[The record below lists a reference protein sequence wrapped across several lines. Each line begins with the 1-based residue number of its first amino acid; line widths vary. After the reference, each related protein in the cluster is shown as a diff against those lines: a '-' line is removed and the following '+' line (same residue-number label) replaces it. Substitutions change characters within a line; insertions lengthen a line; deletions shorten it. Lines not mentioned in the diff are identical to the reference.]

1 MKGKGLLAAAIVLAA
16 LSGTL
21 YWSNHRKPSTSSV
34 TSAAE
39 SSPKVLDIKP
49 ADVVAIKIARKD
61 RQELA
66 LSKNASGK
74 WQITSPKQLAADQEA
89 VSSLLSSLSPLNSDR
104 LLEEKAADLNAYGLA
119 KPAAEISVM
128 EKNNKSEDLLLGDDT
143 PTSSGAYAAVKG
155 DPRVFIIATYNKTSL
170 DKSENDLRDK
180 RLLTFDAEKL
190 SRVELTAKK
199 ETIEFGRN
207 KDQWQILK
215 PKPMR
220 ANQSAVEDLVRSL
233 GDAKMELSATED
245 EKKDLSTF
253 NGGKPVATARVT
265 DVAGTQELQ
274 VHKNKDDYYAKSS
287 TVAGVYKVLSS
298 VGTSVDKGLDDFRN
312 KKLFDFGFVDPEKI
326 EIHDGAKSY
335 FLTRSGSDWWS
346 NGTKMDE
353 GSVSTLVSDIRD
365 LSATKFPEG
374 GFTTSLLDVTVT
386 SDTGKRVEKV
396 LIAKNGDRYIAKR
409 ENEPALYELSATAIT
424 DLQKASADVK
434 PAPAS
439 PPPPAPGTK
448 KK

>member
-21 YWSNHRKPSTSSV
+21 YWSNHRKPSAGSV

-49 ADVVAIKIARKD
+49 ADVVGIKIAKKD
-61 RQELA
+61 GQELA

-74 WQITSPKQLAADQEA
+74 WQIAAPKTLAADQEA

-104 LLEEKAADLNAYGLA
+104 LLEEKATDLSAYGLA
-119 KPAAEISVM
+119 KPAVQISVT
-128 EKNNKSEDLLLGDDT
+128 EKNSKSEDLLLGDDT

-155 DPRVFIIATYNKTSL
+155 DPRVFIIASYNKTSL
-170 DKSENDLRDK
+170 DKSESDLRDK

-199 ETIEFGRN
+199 EKIEFGRN

-245 EKKDLSTF
+245 EKKDLTAF
-253 NGGKPVATARVT
+253 NTAKPVATAKVT

-287 TVAGVYKVLSS
+287 GVPGVYKVLSS
-298 VGTSVDKGLDDFRN
+298 VGTSVDKNLDDFRN

-326 EIHDGAKSY
+326 ELHDGAKSY

-374 GFTTSLLDVTVT
+374 GFTTPSLDLTVT

-424 DLQKASADVK
+424 DLQKAAADVK
-434 PAPAS
+434 PAPA
-439 PPPPAPGTK
+439 PPPAAAPK

>member
-1 MKGKGLLAAAIVLAA
+1 MKQGRLLVASVLLAIFAGLFWWLNKREASATKPPVTPATTKIVDVPQDQIQSLTIDKLGSEPIELKRAGGKWSITEPKA
-16 LSGTL
+16 L
-21 YWSNHRKPSTSSV
+21 
-34 TSAAE
+34 
-39 SSPKVLDIKP
+39 P
-49 ADVVAIKIARKD
+49 ADQD
-61 RQELA
+61 
-66 LSKNASGK
+66 
-74 WQITSPKQLAADQEA
+74 A
-89 VSSLLSSLSPLNSDR
+89 VSSLVSTFSSLNADK
-104 LLEEKAADLNAYGLA
+104 LLEDKPASVDQYGLN
-119 KPAAEISVM
+119 KPSLSVTAT
-128 EKNNKSEDLLLGDDT
+128 KKDGKTLKLLLGDET
-143 PTSSGAYAAVKG
+143 PTNSGSYAELAG
-155 DPRVFIIATYNKTSL
+155 DPRVFLVASYNKTAL
-170 DKSENDLRDK
+170 DKGENDLRDK

-245 EKKDLSTF
+245 EKKDLSAF
-253 NGGKPVATARVT
+253 NAGKPVATAKVT
-265 DVAGTQELQ
+265 DVAGTEELQ
-274 VHKNKDDYYAKSS
+274 VRKNKDDDYAKSS
-287 TVAGVYKVLSS
+287 GVPGVYKVLSS
-298 VGTSVDKGLDDFRN
+298 VGTSVDKSLDDFRN

-326 EIHDGAKSY
+326 EIHDGAKSH

-365 LSATKFPEG
+365 LSATKFPDS
-374 GFTTSLLDVTVT
+374 GFTTASLDVTVT
-386 SDTGKRVEKV
+386 SQSGKRTERV

-409 ENEPALYELSATAIT
+409 ENEPALYELSSTAIT
-424 DLQKASADVK
+424 DLQKAAADIK
-434 PAPAS
+434 PAPA
-439 PPPPAPGTK
+439 PPAAAAPK

>member
-1 MKGKGLLAAAIVLAA
+1 MKQGRLLAASVVLAIFAGLFWWLNKKEASATKLPVTPATTKIVDIPPDQIESLKLEKPGSAPTELKRSGGKWSITGPKA
-16 LSGTL
+16 L
-21 YWSNHRKPSTSSV
+21 PADQDSTSSLVSTFASLNAEKLLEDKPTSVEQYGLTKPSLSV
-34 TSAAE
+34 TAT
-39 SSPKVLDIKP
+39 
-49 ADVVAIKIARKD
+49 RKD
-61 RQELA
+61 GTTV
-66 LSKNASGK
+66 K
-74 WQITSPKQLAADQEA
+74 
-89 VSSLLSSLSPLNSDR
+89 LL
-104 LLEEKAADLNAYGLA
+104 
-119 KPAAEISVM
+119 V
-128 EKNNKSEDLLLGDDT
+128 GDAT
-143 PTSSGAYAAVKG
+143 PTSSGSYVELAG
-155 DPRVFIIATYNKTSL
+155 DPRVFIVASYNKTSL

-180 RLLTFDAEKL
+180 RLVTFDSEKL

-233 GDAKMELSATED
+233 GDAKMELTTTDD
-245 EKKDLSTF
+245 EKKDLTAF
-253 NGGKPVATARVT
+253 NAGKPVGTAKVT

-274 VHKNKDDYYAKSS
+274 VRKNKDDYYAKSS
-287 TVAGVYKVLSS
+287 GVAGAYKVLSS
-298 VGTSVDKGLDDFRN
+298 VGTSLDKGLDDFRN

-365 LSATKFPEG
+365 LTATKFPDS
-374 GFTTSLLDVTVT
+374 GFTNSSIEVTVT
-386 SDTGKRVEKV
+386 SGSGKRVEKV
-396 LIAKNGDRYIAKR
+396 QIAKNGDQYIAKR
-409 ENEPALYELSATAIT
+409 ENEPALYELGATAVS
-424 DLQKASADVK
+424 DLQKAAADVK
-434 PAPAS
+434 PAPA
-439 PPPPAPGTK
+439 PAPAPK

>member
-49 ADVVAIKIARKD
+49 ADVIGINIAKKD
-61 RQELA
+61 GQELA
-66 LSKNASGK
+66 LSRNASGK
-74 WQITSPKQLAADQEA
+74 WQIAAPKPLAADQEA

-104 LLEEKAADLNAYGLA
+104 LLEDKATDLSGYGLA
-119 KPAAEISVM
+119 KPAVQIRVT
-128 EKNNKSEDLLLGDDT
+128 EKNSKSEDLLLGDDT

-155 DPRVFIIATYNKTSL
+155 DSRVFIIASYNKTSL

-180 RLLTFDAEKL
+180 RLLTFDSEKL

-199 ETIEFGRN
+199 ESIEFGRN
-207 KDQWQILK
+207 RDQWQILK
-215 PKPMR
+215 PRPMR

-233 GDAKMELSATED
+233 GDAKMELSASDD
-245 EKKDLSTF
+245 EKKDLSAF
-253 NGGKPVATARVT
+253 NAGQAVATAKIT

-274 VHKNKDDYYAKSS
+274 VRKNKDDYYAKSS
-287 TVAGVYKVLSS
+287 GVAGAYKVLSS

-365 LSATKFPEG
+365 LTATKFPDS
-374 GFTTSLLDVTVT
+374 GFTASSLDMTVT
-386 SDTGKRVEKV
+386 SDSGKRVEKV
-396 LIAKNGDRYIAKR
+396 LISKNGDSYIAKR
-409 ENEPALYELSATAIT
+409 ESEPALYELNASAIT
-424 DLQKASADVK
+424 DLQKATADVK
-434 PAPAS
+434 PAPA
-439 PPPPAPGTK
+439 PPPAPAPK
-448 KK
+448 KKK

>member
-1 MKGKGLLAAAIVLAA
+1 MKQGRLLVASVLLAIFAGMFWWLNKREASATKPPVTPATTKIVDVPQDQIQSLIIDKLGSEPIELKRAGGKWSITGPKA
-16 LSGTL
+16 L
-21 YWSNHRKPSTSSV
+21 
-34 TSAAE
+34 
-39 SSPKVLDIKP
+39 P
-49 ADVVAIKIARKD
+49 ADQD
-61 RQELA
+61 
-66 LSKNASGK
+66 
-74 WQITSPKQLAADQEA
+74 A
-89 VSSLLSSLSPLNSDR
+89 VSSLVSTFSSLNADKLLEDKPVSVEQYGLNKPSLSLTATKKDGKTLR
-104 LLEEKAADLNAYGLA
+104 LL
-119 KPAAEISVM
+119 V
-128 EKNNKSEDLLLGDDT
+128 GDDT
-143 PTSSGAYAAVKG
+143 PTNSGSYAELEG
-155 DPRVFIIATYNKTSL
+155 DPRVFLVASYNKSAL
-170 DKSENDLRDK
+170 NKSENDLRDR

-245 EKKDLSTF
+245 AKKDLSAF
-253 NGGKPVATARVT
+253 NAGKPVATAKVT

-274 VHKNKDDYYAKSS
+274 VRKNKDDYYAKSS
-287 TVAGVYKVLSS
+287 GVPGVYKVLSS
-298 VGTSVDKGLDDFRN
+298 VGTSVDKSLDDLRN

-365 LSATKFPEG
+365 LSATKFPDS
-374 GFTTSLLDVTVT
+374 GFTTASLDVTVT
-386 SDTGKRVEKV
+386 SESGKRTEKV

-409 ENEPALYELSATAIT
+409 ENEPALYELSSTAIT
-424 DLQKASADVK
+424 DLQKAAADVK
-434 PAPAS
+434 PAPT
-439 PPPPAPGTK
+439 PPAAAAPK

>member
-21 YWSNHRKPSTSSV
+21 YWSNHRKPATSSL

-39 SSPKVLDIKP
+39 VSPKVLEIKP
-49 ADVVAIKIARKD
+49 ADVVGIKISKKD
-61 RQELA
+61 GLQLA
-66 LSKNASGK
+66 LSKNAGGK
-74 WQITSPKQLAADQEA
+74 WQITSPKALAADQDA

-104 LLEEKAADLNAYGLA
+104 LVEEKATDLNDYGLA
-119 KPAAEISVM
+119 KPAVEISVT

-143 PTSSGAYAAVKG
+143 PTSTGAYAALKG
-155 DPRVFIIATYNKTSL
+155 DPRVFIIASYNKTSL

-180 RLLTFDAEKL
+180 RLLAFDAEKV

-199 ETIEFGRN
+199 ETIEFGRS

-215 PKPMR
+215 PKPLR

-233 GDAKMELSATED
+233 GDAKMELSAADD
-245 EKKDLSTF
+245 EKKDLTAF
-253 NGGKPVATARVT
+253 NIGKPVATAKVT

-274 VHKNKDDYYAKSS
+274 IRKNKDDYYAKSS
-287 TVAGVYKVLSS
+287 DVADAYKVLSS
-298 VGTSVDKGLDDFRN
+298 VGTSVDKSLDDFRN

-335 FLTRSGSDWWS
+335 FLTRSASDWWS
-346 NGTKMDE
+346 NGAKMDE
-353 GSVSTLVSDIRD
+353 GSVSALVSDIRD
-365 LSATKFPEG
+365 LSATKFPDA
-374 GFTTSLLDVTVT
+374 GFTTSSLDMTVT
-386 SDTGKRVEKV
+386 SDSGKRVEKV
-396 LIAKNGDRYIAKR
+396 SIAKNGDRYIAKR

-424 DLQKASADVK
+424 DLQKAAADVK
-434 PAPAS
+434 PAPA
-439 PPPPAPGTK
+439 PAPAAAPK

>member
-1 MKGKGLLAAAIVLAA
+1 MKQGRLLVASVLLAIFAGMFWWLNKREASATKPPVTPATTKIVDVPQDQIQSLIIDKLGSEPIELKRAGGKWSITGPKA
-16 LSGTL
+16 L
-21 YWSNHRKPSTSSV
+21 
-34 TSAAE
+34 
-39 SSPKVLDIKP
+39 P
-49 ADVVAIKIARKD
+49 ADQD
-61 RQELA
+61 
-66 LSKNASGK
+66 
-74 WQITSPKQLAADQEA
+74 A
-89 VSSLLSSLSPLNSDR
+89 VSSLVSTFSSLNADKLLEDKPVSVEQYGLNKPSLSLTATKKDGKTLR
-104 LLEEKAADLNAYGLA
+104 LL
-119 KPAAEISVM
+119 V
-128 EKNNKSEDLLLGDDT
+128 GDDT
-143 PTSSGAYAAVKG
+143 PTNSGSYAELAG
-155 DPRVFIIATYNKTSL
+155 DPRVFLVASYNKSAL
-170 DKSENDLRDK
+170 NKGENDLRDK

-233 GDAKMELSATED
+233 GDAKMELSASED
-245 EKKDLSTF
+245 AKKDLSAF
-253 NGGKPVATARVT
+253 NAGKPVATAKVT

-274 VHKNKDDYYAKSS
+274 VRKNKDDYYAKSS
-287 TVAGVYKVLSS
+287 GVPGVYKVLSS
-298 VGTSVDKGLDDFRN
+298 VGTSVDKSLDDLRN

-365 LSATKFPEG
+365 LSATKFPDS
-374 GFTTSLLDVTVT
+374 GFTTASLDVTVT
-386 SDTGKRVEKV
+386 SESGKRTEKV
-396 LIAKNGDRYIAKR
+396 LMAKNGDRYIAKR
-409 ENEPALYELSATAIT
+409 ENEPALYELSSTAIT
-424 DLQKASADVK
+424 DLQKAAADVK
-434 PAPAS
+434 PAPT
-439 PPPPAPGTK
+439 PPAAAAPK

>member
-1 MKGKGLLAAAIVLAA
+1 MKGKGLLVAAIVLAA

-39 SSPKVLDIKP
+39 ASPKVLDIKP
-49 ADVVAIKIARKD
+49 ADVVGIKISKKD
-61 RQELA
+61 GQDLA

-74 WQITSPKQLAADQEA
+74 WQITSPKQLAADQDA

-104 LLEEKAADLNAYGLA
+104 LLEEKATDLNAYGLA
-119 KPAAEISVM
+119 KAAAEISVT
-128 EKNNKSEDLLLGDDT
+128 EKNNKTEDLLLGDDT

-155 DPRVFIIATYNKTSL
+155 DPRVFVIASYNKTAL

-180 RLLTFDAEKL
+180 RLLTFDSEKL

-233 GDAKMELSATED
+233 SDAKMELSATDD
-245 EKKDLSTF
+245 EKKDLSAF
-253 NGGKPVATARVT
+253 NAGKPVATAKVT

-274 VHKNKDDYYAKSS
+274 VRKNKDDYYAKSS
-287 TVAGVYKVLSS
+287 GVPGVYKVLSS
-298 VGTSVDKGLDDFRN
+298 VGTSVDKSLDDFRN

-353 GSVSTLVSDIRD
+353 GSVSTLVTDIRD
-365 LSATKFPEG
+365 LTATKFPDS
-374 GFTTSLLDVTVT
+374 GFTTSSMDVAVT
-386 SDTGKRVEKV
+386 SDSGKRVEKV

-409 ENEPALYELSATAIT
+409 ENEPALYELSATAIS
-424 DLQKASADVK
+424 DLEKAAGDVK
-434 PAPAS
+434 PAPA
-439 PPPPAPGTK
+439 PAPAAAPK
-448 KK
+448 KKK